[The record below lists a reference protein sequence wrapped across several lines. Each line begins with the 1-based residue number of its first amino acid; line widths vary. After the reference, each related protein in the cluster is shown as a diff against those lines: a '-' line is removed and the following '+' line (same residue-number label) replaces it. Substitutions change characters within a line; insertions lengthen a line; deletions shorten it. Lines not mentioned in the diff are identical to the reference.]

1 VSGAIPIEA
10 ANQMWAA
17 KERLRQRQ
25 MAELGAALAA
35 VSAGNLD
42 RLQDVVTICRRLGL
56 EPDTVLAHPSNR

>member
-1 VSGAIPIEA
+1 MTNVIPIGA
-10 ANQMWAA
+10 ARQIHAA
-17 KERLRQRQ
+17 KERHRQRQ

-56 EPDTVLAHPSNR
+56 EPDTVLAHPSSR